1 MYKVF
6 VLTPCSLTNTS
17 IDKINNYIAKAADI
31 FNSIAKTRKEDG
43 EWKDAEIEFTNNFF
57 IERDPNRIDTNP
69 ESVEVLRNSDDPFA
83 YIAEEAPL
91 IAEADAIL
99 LPANADGY
107 EVSVLWNLI
116 ASNYMNMNGRV
127 VIKLPID
134 FEGDWI
140 L

>member
-6 VLTPCSLTNTS
+6 VLTPCSLANTS
-17 IDKINNYIAKAADI
+17 IDKINDYIAKAADI

-57 IERDPNRIDTNP
+57 IETTPDGTEEI
-69 ESVEVLRNSDDPFA
+69 RNTDDAFA

-116 ASNYMNMNGRV
+116 ASNYMDTNGRV

>member
-6 VLTPCSLTNTS
+6 VLTPSSLTNTS
-17 IDKINNYIAKAADI
+17 IDKINNYLAKAADI

-43 EWKDAEIEFTNNFF
+43 EWQDAEIEFTNNFF
-57 IERDPNRIDTNP
+57 IETTQDGTEEI
-69 ESVEVLRNSDDPFA
+69 RNSDDPFA
-83 YIAEEAPL
+83 YIGEEAPL
-91 IAEADAIL
+91 IADADAIL

-116 ASNYMNMNGRV
+116 ASNYMDTNGRV